1 MLKTRTKD
9 KVLAYD
15 LPYATKI
22 VLIYSS
28 RNIILNQA
36 MMQVSNIGSL
46 NIYIYFSY
54 FLND

>member
-15 LPYATKI
+15 LLYATKI